1 MVLRLSL
8 YSSQSLWWYS
18 DYPYTHHSES
28 SCWSSV
34 YPYPHHIL
42 FGGTQTNP
50 IPITVSLVVPKISL
64 YSSQSAWWFSD
75 YPYTHHSLPGDTQT
89 ILVFITAAL
98 VVLVLSLYSSQSL
111 WCVLS
116 LSLITSLSVLWYSEY
131 PYTESH
137 HSLHIGSDNPYTH
150 HSLPRGTQT
159 IPLLITV
166 CLVVLGLSLYSSQSP
181 WWYSDYHYTHH
192 SLPGDTQTIPVF
204 FTAALA
210 VLRLSLCTSQSP
222 WWYS

>member
-1 MVLRLSL
+1 MELRLSI
-8 YSSQSLWWYS
+8 YSSQSPWLYS
-18 DYPYTHHSES
+18 DYSCIHHSR
-28 SCWSSV
+28 
-34 YPYPHHIL
+34 P
-42 FGGTQTNP
+42 GGTWA
-50 IPITVSLVVPKISL
+50 IPLLITDSLV
-64 YSSQSAWWFSD
+64 
-75 YPYTHHSLPGDTQT
+75 
-89 ILVFITAAL
+89 
-98 VVLVLSLYSSQSL
+98 
-111 WCVLS
+111 VLS

-150 HSLPRGTQT
+150 HSLPGGSDNPYTRHSLPRGTQT

-204 FTAALA
+204 ITAALA
-210 VLRLSLCTSQSP
+210 VLRLSLYTSQSP
-222 WWYS
+222 WWYSKYPFKHHSLSYVLRLYL